1 MYLQYKSRPYNLLNF
16 LRYICIIWN
25 FIGILNSFF
34 RMDGRGNARFYGL
47 VCHIGDGHT
56 VAAWTQN
63 WVPRRKIMVLI
74 SPRKAGALTT
84 VSDYINHPASESNVE
99 KLEGFFLLK
108 DTYFIR
114 NTLLCHR
121 VQSDLCHHIMLVT
134 TKRVREDWLEERPTS
149 SNDEEKA

>member
-1 MYLQYKSRPYNLLNF
+1 M
-16 LRYICIIWN
+16 
-25 FIGILNSFF
+25 
-34 RMDGRGNARFYGL
+34 
-47 VCHIGDGHT
+47 
-56 VAAWTQN
+56 
-63 WVPRRKIMVLI
+63 LI

-84 VSDYINHPASESNVE
+84 VSDYINNPASESNVE